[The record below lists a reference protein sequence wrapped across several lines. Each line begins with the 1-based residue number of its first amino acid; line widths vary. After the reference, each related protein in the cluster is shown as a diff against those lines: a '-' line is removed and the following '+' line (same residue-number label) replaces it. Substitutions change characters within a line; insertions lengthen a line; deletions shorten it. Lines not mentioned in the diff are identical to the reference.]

1 MPMSELCNTE
11 VVTVDRNSTVTE
23 ACKQMRKQ
31 HVGAVVVLESSS
43 GKPTPVGIVTDRDV
57 VVELVATE
65 LDPDVITVGDI
76 MVDTL
81 AVINKNAGLFDAI
94 KLMTDKGVRRLP
106 VVDDDDTLLGIV
118 TLDDML
124 VLLAKELSALSK
136 LVEREQK
143 SEAKRRH

>member
-11 VVTVDRNSTVTE
+11 VITVDRNNTVTE
-23 ACKQMRKQ
+23 ACKRMRQQ
-31 HVGAVVVLESSS
+31 HVGAVVVVESSS

-76 MVDTL
+76 MVGGL
-81 AVINKNAGLFDAI
+81 ATINKNAGLFEAI

-106 VVDDDDTLLGIV
+106 IVDDDGTLLGIA

-124 VLLAKELSALSK
+124 VLLAKELGALSK
-136 LVEREQK
+136 LVGREQK
-143 SEAKRRH
+143 SEAKRRR